1 MNQSNQEQITFS
13 EIFLEVWQRKIFVLL
28 VTGFFIIAGVL
39 LAITRPN
46 IYLSEALLSPNS
58 SSQGSMMGGLA
69 SQFAGLSSLAGIS
82 LGSSGVDD
90 VTINLERLKSKEFIG
105 QFIESEGLAEVLF
118 ATNGW
123 VAQDDNLTY
132 DEDIY
137 DIKTK
142 QWVREVSFPKMEKPS
157 SQELYKHFMEENL
170 EISRNLESG
179 LITVGIK
186 HYSPYVAQDIL
197 NKLLKAINRDA
208 KLNALNEAEKSIQ
221 YLEDELSRTKLSQ
234 SVKILYDLIESQQNK
249 KMLASVKDEY
259 AFKTI
264 DPPIAP
270 EKKYSPNRP
279 LILVL
284 FTLLGGFFAFLIVLI
299 QFFRRY

>member
-1 MNQSNQEQITFS
+1 MNQSNQDQITFS

-28 VTGFFIIAGVL
+28 VTAFFIIAGVL

-46 IYLSEALLSPNS
+46 IYFSEALLSPNS

-105 QFIESEGLAEVLF
+105 EFIESEGLAEVLF

-123 VAQDDNLTY
+123 VAQDNELTY
-132 DEDIY
+132 DEDLY

-142 QWVREVSFPKMEKPS
+142 QWVREVSFPKVEKPS
-157 SQELYKHFMEENL
+157 SQELYKYFIEENL

-179 LITVGIK
+179 LVTVGIK
-186 HYSPYVAQDIL
+186 HYSPYVAKDIL

-208 KLNALNEAEKSIQ
+208 KLNALNEAENSIQ
-221 YLEDELSRTKLSQ
+221 YLEEELNRTKLSQ

-259 AFKTI
+259 AFKII

-284 FTLLGGFFAFLIVLI
+284 FTLLGGFFAVLIVLI